1 MAGAG
6 NPNMVG
12 MTKPGM
18 LPNAPAAPVAPALSA
33 APAFSPQMSTPFGG
47 MLPNP
52 FQAMPAQPGAVAQPM
67 QPDAAR
73 GIATPQ
79 PAALGDP
86 LNGAGGIT
94 QYFQKANEVAANT
107 PTAPMRQPTAAEIEE
122 FNNPTQF
129 YQHQAI
135 PSLAQSF
142 GGPAGSGNVP
152 PSEKGA
158 IPFNANS
165 NVEDLIDGAVDP
177 TGGLPYIPLTPTPPP
192 SIPAATPASGGKG
205 GGNVPPVSG
214 IDIQPSEPGAIPPYA
229 NPGFD
234 PTPTPTPP
242 PPPSIAAA
250 PRQPNINQTAADGIN
265 QSIAGAGSEMN
276 YQPNNISPSGY
287 GASQVSGNGYQ
298 AAGST
303 GQGYDAAQASGQGF
317 NAANVGST
325 GYGSTNAGSTGY
337 GANNVQA
344 GQIGDSDLSR
354 YMNQYDSQV
363 IDNTLGDMDRARQMQ
378 QQSSGANATAAGAF
392 GGSRHALRE
401 SENNRN
407 YYDQA
412 AKTTSALR
420 QAGFN
425 NAQQMGLTDLQS
437 TLQASLA
444 NQGANNAASQ
454 FGASAANTAGLTN
467 AAAANRANEF
477 GASAFNQAAQQYSA
491 QQQAANQFGAQAG
504 NTANL
509 ANQAAFN
516 QANQFGA
523 QAANNSALANQAS
536 LNQARQFGAQAK
548 NTAGLANQSSF
559 NQANQ
564 FNATQ
569 NQNAQLANQAAGLS
583 GSQQRLAAGRQLGDL
598 SNLGFGMGQQ
608 LTGNLAQDGAMKQG
622 INQLLIDAARNQ
634 YSQYQSSPYDSI
646 GLLSQA
652 LGASP
657 VPQTTNTSKT
667 PGLFDYL
674 TLGAGMK
681 KG

>member
-18 LPNAPAAPVAPALSA
+18 LPNAPATPVAPALPA
-33 APAFSPQMSTPFGG
+33 APVFSPQMTGPFGG
-47 MLPNP
+47 MLPNVS
-52 FQAMPAQPGAVAQPM
+52 QAMPATPPAVSPTVAQQPM
-67 QPDAAR
+67 
-73 GIATPQ
+73 
-79 PAALGDP
+79 PAVSPDP
-86 LNGAGGIT
+86 LNGA
-94 QYFQKANEVAANT
+94 ANLNQFFVNGNALAANT
-107 PTAPMRQPTAAEIEE
+107 PTAPMRQPTAAERAELDLPA
-122 FNNPTQF
+122 F
-129 YQHQAI
+129 QA
-135 PSLAQSF
+135 SGSQSF
-142 GGPAGSGNVP
+142 GGPAGNGNV
-152 PSEKGA
+152 
-158 IPFNANS
+158 
-165 NVEDLIDGAVDP
+165 
-177 TGGLPYIPLTPTPPP
+177 
-192 SIPAATPASGGKG
+192 
-205 GGNVPPVSG
+205 
-214 IDIQPSEPGAIPPYA
+214 PPYA
-229 NPGFD
+229 NPGSV
-234 PTPTPTPP
+234 PTPP
-242 PPPSIAAA
+242 PAGAPATGGGKGGGRSEPPIAAPSTSIPAA

-276 YQPNNISPSGY
+276 YQPSNILPSGY
-287 GASQVSGNGYQ
+287 GASQV
-298 AAGST
+298 
-303 GQGYDAAQASGQGF
+303 SGQGF

-325 GYGSTNAGSTGY
+325 GYGATNAGSTGY

-344 GQIGDSDLSR
+344 GQIGDADLSR
-354 YMNQYDSQV
+354 YLNQYDTAV
-363 IDNTLGDMDRARQMQ
+363 INNTLGDMDRARQMQ

-425 NAQQMGLTDLQS
+425 NAQQMGLNDLQS
-437 TLQASLA
+437 TLQANLA
-444 NQGANNAASQ
+444 NQNANNAASQ

-509 ANQAAFN
+509 ANQ
-516 QANQFGA
+516 
-523 QAANNSALANQAS
+523 
-536 LNQARQFGAQAK
+536 
-548 NTAGLANQSSF
+548 SSF

-569 NQNAQLANQAAGLS
+569 NQNAQLANQAAGLA

-598 SNLGFGMGQQ
+598 SNLGFGIGQT

-622 INQLLIDAARNQ
+622 LNQLLIDAARNQ

-674 TLGAGMK
+674 TLGASMS
-681 KG
+681 

>member
-18 LPNAPAAPVAPALSA
+18 AVAAPAAPVAPVTPTFPS
-33 APAFSPQMSTPFGG
+33 QMSSPFGG
-47 MLPNP
+47 MLPNVM
-52 FQAMPAQPGAVAQPM
+52 QTMPAQPPAVS
-67 QPDAAR
+67 
-73 GIATPQ
+73 T
-79 PAALGDP
+79 PAAP
-86 LNGAGGIT
+86 
-94 QYFQKANEVAANT
+94 
-107 PTAPMRQPTAAEIEE
+107 PM
-122 FNNPTQF
+122 
-129 YQHQAI
+129 
-135 PSLAQSF
+135 
-142 GGPAGSGNVP
+142 
-152 PSEKGA
+152 
-158 IPFNANS
+158 
-165 NVEDLIDGAVDP
+165 VEDALVFAPRPPQIRPLAA
-177 TGGLPYIPLTPTPPP
+177 LP
-192 SIPAATPASGGKG
+192 
-205 GGNVPPVSG
+205 
-214 IDIQPSEPGAIPPYA
+214 
-229 NPGFD
+229 
-234 PTPTPTPP
+234 
-242 PPPSIAAA
+242 AA
-250 PRQPNINQTAADGIN
+250 PRQPNINQTAATGIN
-265 QSIAGAGSEMN
+265 RSIAGATGELN
-276 YQPNNISPSGY
+276 YQPMNISPSGY
-287 GASQVSGNGYQ
+287 G

-325 GYGSTNAGSTGY
+325 GYGATNAGSTGY

-378 QQSSGANATAAGAF
+378 QQSSGASATAAGAF

-401 SENNRN
+401 AENNRN

-425 NAQQMGLTDLQS
+425 NAQQMGLNDLQS
-437 TLQASLA
+437 TLQANLA
-444 NQGANNAASQ
+444 NQNANNAASQ

-477 GASAFNQAAQQYSA
+477 GASALNQAAQQYAA
-491 QQQAANQFGAQAG
+491 QQQAANQFGAQA
-504 NTANL
+504 NNNANL
-509 ANQAAFN
+509 ANQSSLN

-523 QAANNSALANQAS
+523 QANNNAA
-536 LNQARQFGAQAK
+536 
-548 NTAGLANQSSF
+548 LANQSSF

-569 NQNAQLANQAAGLS
+569 NQNAQLANQSAGLA

-598 SNLGFGMGQQ
+598 SNLGFGMGQT

-622 INQLLIDAARNQ
+622 LNQLLIDAVKNQ
-634 YSQYQSSPYDSI
+634 YGQYQQSPYNSI

-657 VPQTTNTSKT
+657 VPQTTTTSKQ

-674 TLGAGMK
+674 TLGAGMM
-681 KG
+681 GGG